1 MGYIY
6 VCVCAHACTQPLAT
20 IELDKLGANPNGTS
34 RLPML
39 VHFNL
44 AHKESYY
51 SSLVQLFFF
60 LIL

>member
-1 MGYIY
+1 MGYIC
-6 VCVCAHACTQPLAT
+6 VCVRAHTQPLAT

-44 AHKESYY
+44 AHKEFYY
-51 SSLVQLFFF
+51 SSLVQLNFFF